1 MQEASMVG
9 LLRTL
14 AIILIIY
21 YSLKIIARYV
31 FPIFI
36 KRTVNKMEDKFKQ
49 QQEAQQPQGKVGET
63 TIDKK
68 PHKKSGSSAD
78 KGEYIDYEEVD

>member
-1 MQEASMVG
+1 MQEASFIT

-21 YSLKIIARYV
+21 YILKIIARYV
-31 FPIFI
+31 FPLFI
-36 KRTVNKMEDKFKQ
+36 NRTVSKMEDRFRQ
-49 QQEAQQPQGKVGET
+49 QQDAQQPQGKVGET

-68 PHKKSGSSAD
+68 PQNKKGTSKDG
-78 KGEYIDYEEVD
+78 GEYIDYEEME